1 MSNEPM
7 TDKPEKKP
15 WGGAVWTL
23 LFVGCL
29 IPVVVGACLL
39 TVWIRGSVNGEK
51 INARKMASVKIGMT
65 PAEVE
70 ELLGAPVIKTTMG
83 VGIPHEY
90 VYSYQGFGATDRIDV
105 TFDSD
110 FKVIRVERSSLPPT
124 WLRHIVG

>member
-1 MSNEPM
+1 M

-29 IPVVVGACLL
+29 ISVVVGAYLS
-39 TVWIRGSVNGEK
+39 TFWIRGSVNGEK
-51 INARKMASVKIGMT
+51 INASKMASVKMGMT
-65 PAEVE
+65 PAEVQ
-70 ELLGAPVIKTTMG
+70 ELLGPPVIKTTMG

-90 VYSYQGFGATDRIDV
+90 VYSYQGFGERDRIDV

-110 FKVIRVERSSLPPT
+110 FKVIRVERYSLPPT
-124 WLRHIVG
+124 WLRHMVG